1 MMGAVTA
8 ERAKSGRSQP
18 PHNGEQ
24 NSRTL
29 FTQGPRQGYLRHAQI
44 VLFCESFDTSGGR
57 RKSYRLRHLGERVEY
72 M

>member
-18 PHNGEQ
+18 TMQRER

-44 VLFCESFDTSGGR
+44 TLFGQLFDTSGGR
-57 RKSYRLRHLGERVEY
+57 GGKRSRVTPVE
-72 M
+72 